1 MKIKVLGV
9 LKNGHFKMSKNENLN
24 KVLKKKIGRAHV

>member
-24 KVLKKKIGRAHV
+24 KVLKNR

>member
-24 KVLKKKIGRAHV
+24 KVLKKG